1 MALTSEV
8 LAVDDVVAWAVRPD
22 CGALALFLG
31 TVRDHAE
38 GRSGVSSLEYEAYVE
53 SALDRMATIAKSARG
68 TWPELGRVALLH
80 RTGLLRVTD
89 VSVIVAAAAPHRA
102 EAFDAARWCIDT
114 VKHTVPIWKRETW
127 EAGAGWGNCAHDLDD
142 VPLAAPSPT
151 ADAREGG

>member
-1 MALTSEV
+1 VALTSEV

-38 GRSGVSSLEYEAYVE
+38 GRAGVSSLEYEAYAE
-53 SALDRMATIAKSARG
+53 SALDRMAAIASSARG
-68 TWPELGRVALLH
+68 RWPELGRVALLH

-89 VSVIVAAAAPHRA
+89 VSVIVAGAAPHRA

-114 VKHTVPIWKRETW
+114 LKRTVPIWKRETW
-127 EAGAGWGNCAHDLDD
+127 EGGAGWGTWAHDLDD
-142 VPLAAPSPT
+142 VPPASPSP
-151 ADAREGG
+151 AAGAREAG